1 MTENSILEH
10 IPVLFQEVKE
20 LYQSRP
26 RQTVIDATLGLGW
39 HAYMLIE
46 WLDEWGTFVGFER
59 DDENLE
65 IAKKHLAEIS
75 KGKNVHLV
83 RESFAAIEETFHN
96 LSIDGADFI
105 LYDLWVSSAHY
116 DDGDR
121 GFSIRHNA
129 PLDMRFDRTSGNS
142 VQNMIERLPS
152 RELMHIFQEYGEE
165 KKAYF
170 IAEAIVKARALK
182 KIESTQDLL
191 EIISA
196 SSFDKKSPIRVFQA
210 LRIAIND
217 EFGHIKKSL
226 DSVSKKMN
234 IGWQIAVITFH
245 SLEDRLVKN
254 IFSELCSSPIDQIT
268 GRELEPPKFKKV
280 IKKPIEPREDELHKN
295 PRSRS
300 AKLRIIEKINL

>member
-1 MTENSILEH
+1 MMENPILQH

-20 LYQSRP
+20 IYENKGRK
-26 RQTVIDATLGLGW
+26 TVIDATLGLGW
-39 HAYMLIE
+39 HARMLIE
-46 WLDEWGTFVGFER
+46 WMEAWGTFIGFER
-59 DDENLE
+59 DEENIIL
-65 IAKKHLAEIS
+65 AKKNLSEV
-75 KGKNVHLV
+75 GKEKNIHLV
-83 RESFAAIEETFHN
+83 RESFAM
-96 LSIDGADFI
+96 IDDVLEGLKVGWVDFI
-105 LYDLWVSSAHY
+105 LYDLGVSSAHY
-116 DDGDR
+116 DDGER

-129 PLDMRFDRTSGNS
+129 PLDMRFDRTSWKS
-142 VQNMIERLPS
+142 VQHMIEHQSP
-152 RELMHIFQEYGEE
+152 RELMHIFQQYGEE

-170 IAEAIVKARALK
+170 IAEAIVKARATK
-182 KIESTQDLL
+182 KIETTQELL

-254 IFSELCSSPIDQIT
+254 IFSEYCSSPIDEIT

-280 IKKPIEPREDELHKN
+280 TKKPIEPTEEELARN

-300 AKLRIIEKINL
+300 AKLRIIEKIH